1 MLRPLARRLAALAVL
16 LYMSAAL
23 ASPAAA
29 APLANRAPTDDVF
42 YQIMPIAWRDSN
54 NDAQRFG
61 DFGGMTA
68 SLPYLKSLGVT
79 AIWMTPIFP
88 SNAYHG
94 YQHGPA
100 NQLNPWFGNEAQFLS
115 FVAAA
120 HAESIK
126 VFIDFVAY
134 HVSQNSI
141 YFTDSYLNNA
151 SVYTDYLAYSNPRA
165 GNSLFDGGSYTTWN
179 GSTVGQIKWNL
190 TNPAPTALLESWTA
204 HWLDPN
210 GDGNPSDGIDGY
222 RLDHVL
228 LDEGWGYNLGWWQHW
243 KGAMQA
249 VNPDVFTFA
258 EQADW
263 GSHGQDLLSA
273 HDATFTKPFLFAARS
288 AINAGLAAGLYNEM
302 AATLASLPP
311 GRTYLGSLGDHDV
324 DRLASNLANNT
335 SRAKAAAAV
344 LMLQPFPPVI
354 YYGDELGMRGTKANF
369 GSDNNDIPMREPF
382 KWNAVAGAPM
392 SNYHVLNA
400 LAFNNRV
407 ARDNDGRSVQEQ
419 SGVPG
424 SLLETYRTLGQL
436 RRGHAALRHGR
447 YDAIPNSSAATW
459 AFARTAA
466 NEETLI
472 VAINLSGAGSSVNA
486 GLDLSAFALS
496 GTVPVRDVVS
506 GATLT
511 PLTAANQSNYVV
523 NVPGSG
529 YRILSARVAAPAAPP
544 PSPYNGAAITSD
556 FAPTTLLAT
565 QTTRNSGSDNLMELD
580 QMFARQESDA
590 LALGITGNLPN
601 DGTAIALFFD
611 TKAGGQDSLSTA
623 TLPQPPSGLP
633 QASGL
638 GFDAGFAPDWC
649 LWVNG
654 FGGNLYLDLYTLATG
669 GGGSKRYLGSGLTGN
684 GQPYLSGGDNPN
696 GLLAAFDNAN
706 TQGITLSSAASASTA
721 TRGLELRI
729 PWADLGLT
737 GPTPGVKLFAAIIRP
752 DGTLWNQF
760 LPGIGDP
767 QAPLGATPRTFKTIA
782 GTQYVTLP
790 AVTGVEPRGDMPS
803 LMLASAPNPFRDRTR
818 IACTLPVAG
827 ALQVEV
833 LDVSGRRIRTLASGP
848 HAAGTHTLQW
858 DGRDL
863 AGAPVRAGL
872 YLVRATSTGSTRS
885 LRVVRVQ

>member
-1 MLRPLARRLAALAVL
+1 MLRPLARRLAVLAFACALAVP
-16 LYMSAAL
+16 
-23 ASPAAA
+23 ASA
-29 APLANRAPTDDVF
+29 APLVNRAATDDVF
-42 YQIMPIAWRDSN
+42 YQIMPIAWRDSD
-54 NDAQRFG
+54 NDGQRFG

-68 SLPYLKSLGVT
+68 SLPYLKTLGVT
-79 AIWMTPIFP
+79 AVWMTPIFP

-100 NQLNPWFGNEAQFLS
+100 NQLNPWFGNEPQFLS
-115 FVAAA
+115 FVQAA

-141 YFTDSYLNNA
+141 YFTDSHLNNA
-151 SVYTDYLAYSNPRA
+151 SIYTDYLAYTNPHA

-190 TNPAPTALLESWTA
+190 ANPGPTNLLETWTA

-228 LDEGWGYNLGWWQHW
+228 LDEGWGYNIGWWQHW
-243 KGAMQA
+243 KTAMKA

-263 GSHGQDLLSA
+263 GSHGQDLMSA
-273 HDATFTKPFLFAARS
+273 HDATFTKPFLFAARN
-288 AINAGLAAGLYNEM
+288 ALNAGLAAGLYSEM
-302 AATLASLPP
+302 AATVASLPA
-311 GRTYLGSLGDHDV
+311 GHTYLGTLGDHDV
-324 DRLASNLANNT
+324 DRLATTLANDAG
-335 SRAKAAAAV
+335 RAKAAAAV

-354 YYGDELGMRGTKANF
+354 YYGDELGMRGAKANF
-369 GSDNNDIPMREPF
+369 GSDNNDIPFREPF

-392 SNYHVLNA
+392 SNYFVLNS

-407 ARDNDGRSVQEQ
+407 ERDNDGRSVQEQ
-419 SGVPG
+419 TGVAS
-424 SLLETYRTLGQL
+424 SLLETYRTLGRL
-436 RRGHAALRHGR
+436 RRTHAALRHGR
-447 YDAIPNSSAATW
+447 YDAIPNSNTATW

-466 NEETLI
+466 SEETLI
-472 VAINLSGAGSSVNA
+472 VAINLSAAAVNA
-486 GLDLSAFALS
+486 GLNLSTFS
-496 GTVPVRDVVS
+496 ITGTTPVRDAVT

-511 PLTAANQSNYVV
+511 ALTSANQANYVV
-523 NVPGSG
+523 SVPASG
-529 YRILSARVAAPAAPP
+529 YRVLSVRVGAPAPPP
-544 PSPYNGAAITSD
+544 PSPYDGVAIASD

-565 QTTRNSGSDNLMELD
+565 QDTRNVGSDNLMELD
-580 QMFARQESDA
+580 QLFARQETSA
-590 LALGITGNLPN
+590 LSLGITGNLPT

-611 TKAGGQDSLSTA
+611 TKAGGQDSLNVA

-638 GFDAGFAPDWC
+638 GFEAGFAPDWC

-654 FGGNLYLDLYTLATG
+654 FGGNLFLDLYTLTTG
-669 GGGSKRYLGSGLTGN
+669 GGGSKRYLGSGVAGN
-684 GQPYLSGGDNPN
+684 GLPYLSGGDNPN
-696 GLLAAFDNAN
+696 GLLAAFDNGNAA
-706 TQGITLSSAASASTA
+706 GITLSGATSASTA

-737 GPTPGVKLFAAIIRP
+737 GPTPGVKLFAAIIKP

-760 LPGIGDP
+760 LPGIGDLQP
-767 QAPLGATPRTFKTIA
+767 PLGATPRTFKTIA

-790 AVTGVEPRGDMPS
+790 AVTGVEPRPAAPT
-803 LMLASAPNPFRDRTR
+803 LALTSAPNPFRARTT
-818 IACTLPVAG
+818 IACTLPVG
-827 ALQVEV
+827 GTLRVEV
-833 LDVSGRRIRTLASGP
+833 LDVSGRRVSTLTDGP
-848 HAAGTHTLQW
+848 RAAGTHTLLW

-863 AGAPVRAGL
+863 TGTPVRAGL
-872 YLVRATSTGSTRS
+872 YLVRAVSGGTTRS
-885 LRVVRVQ
+885 LRVVRMP